1 MRVLVTGWFSFV
13 HGEVTAGDALALD
26 TVAAALARAGI
37 PYDEAWSPVFRPG
50 AMSLEEADPARYTHL
65 VFVCGPVHGEQ
76 VRNLHERFP
85 HCHRVAVGVSVI
97 DPADPA
103 VTGFH
108 RVLARD
114 GLGEPGRDLAGV
126 PEDAPP
132 VAGVVLALGQ
142 GEYGARR
149 RHDDVAAR
157 LTGWLGERDC
167 AALPFDTRLDPRD
180 WRLCSTADQFVAVVR
195 RLDVVVTTRLHGL
208 VLALRAGVPALAV
221 DPVDGGGKVSA
232 QAGVWEWPV
241 LPASAGAREFD
252 AAWAWCLSEE
262 GRRAARDRAA
272 APPAA
277 LGRLIEELSAARAA
291 GPAAPGR

>member
-26 TVAAALARAGI
+26 TVASALARAGM
-37 PYDEAWSPVFRPG
+37 PYDEAWSPVFRPD

-76 VRNLHERFP
+76 VRDLHERFP
-85 HCHRVAVGVSVI
+85 DCHRVAVGVSVI

-114 GLGEPGRDLAGV
+114 GLGEPDRDLAGLPV
-126 PEDAPP
+126 GAPP
-132 VAGVVLALGQ
+132 VAGVVLAQGQ

-167 AALPFDTRLDPRD
+167 AALPLDTRLDRRD

-208 VLALRAGVPALAV
+208 VLALRAGVPPLAV

-241 LPASAGAREFD
+241 LPADADVTEFD

-262 GRRAARDRAA
+262 GRRAARDRAT

-277 LGRLIEELSAARAA
+277 LGRLIEALSASHAP
-291 GPAAPGR
+291 GPA